1 MSGARALWLRY
12 GILTF
17 RRESL
22 TGSHARPR
30 ATRPEA
36 DTSASDNRAAAA
48 GSQAP
53 QGSGASQGT
62 DLGGETHPRS
72 RLGTGAYSVFDLGV
86 APYLPVQE
94 LQGRLRSAVADRT
107 IPGVIL
113 LLEHT
118 PVVTL
123 GNRRTPG
130 DLRDSLLI
138 ARKGLEIAESERG
151 GQATLHAPGQL
162 VSYPVVPIPHR
173 DLRAFVRGLEEA
185 LLLLLQEFGVSAHRR
200 EGRPGLYVESR
211 KIASVGL
218 RCHRWVS
225 SHGTSLNVSVDL
237 SLFDLIVACGEPEL
251 RQTSLQALTGEAPSM
266 KQVKAA
272 YLRAA
277 ETVFGWNLCESRE
290 LAHSEVEAALG
301 L

>member
-1 MSGARALWLRY
+1 
-12 GILTF
+12 
-17 RRESL
+17 
-22 TGSHARPR
+22 
-30 ATRPEA
+30 
-36 DTSASDNRAAAA
+36 
-48 GSQAP
+48 
-53 QGSGASQGT
+53 
-62 DLGGETHPRS
+62 LGGETHPRS

-138 ARKGLEIAESERG
+138 AGKGLEIAESERG

-162 VSYPVVPIPHR
+162 VSYPVVPIPRR
-173 DLRAFVRGLEEA
+173 DLRAFVRGLEEV
-185 LLLLLQEFGVSAHRR
+185 LLLLLEEFGVGARRR
-200 EGRPGLYVESR
+200 EGRPGLYVDGR

-225 SHGTSLNVSVDL
+225 SHGTSLNVNVDL

-251 RQTSLQALTGEAPSM
+251 RQTSLHALTGEAPPM

-277 ETVFGWNLCESRE
+277 ATVFDWSLCEPRE